1 MLLVELEREARR
13 RVREVRDQPQGRLR
27 LREVFYENY
36 GFPERAGVARHGFGK
51 SELDFLAWEIERGV
65 LNSPQHPEKPG
76 SPWWRAVNEDFLYWG
91 ELAAL
96 VQGSQLP
103 QGQAPRLVRHWL
115 RYIKEPSAV
124 TWYRAHNASII
135 QAYLDHVPRAMQES
149 PGEQLFM
156 NVVLYRVLYAQAMVE
171 GCDYAFADLGR
182 LLANPCFPAVH
193 VLLELPDFYPRSYP
207 LSEQEVRDL
216 MHCGHDLADV
226 VVDVF
231 DEFFIAKCAGA
242 VPGGLGL
249 EPDPGPA
256 APGGGS
262 PPGLPQVGAVGR
274 SGRSSLPAAP
284 RHGSPAG
291 DLPLPGTDHGF
302 LTSSGFSGQR
312 APALPQR
319 CDHSRLVDWRR
330 CARRSLLHCGSQGLR
345 IRRDANNSTV

>member
-231 DEFFIAKCAGA
+231 DEFFI
-242 VPGGLGL
+242 
-249 EPDPGPA
+249 
-256 APGGGS
+256 
-262 PPGLPQVGAVGR
+262 LPNVQELYQEA
-274 SGRSSLPAAP
+274 SGWNQIQDLLRLVEDRRPVYPRLALWAEAAAP
-284 RHGSPAG
+284 R
-291 DLPLPGTDHGF
+291 
-302 LTSSGFSGQR
+302 
-312 APALPQR
+312 
-319 CDHSRLVDWRR
+319 SRLRR
-330 CARRSLLHCGSQGLR
+330 ATDRLQAIFRFLVQ
-345 IRRDANNSTV
+345 IMAF